1 MNKLSLFINPS
12 NVIKNENKTEEEIVA
27 DENVQ
32 SKRESEEIVQEK
44 KNSSEKSGA
53 HGNSIFS

>member
-1 MNKLSLFINPS
+1 M
-12 NVIKNENKTEEEIVA
+12 IKNENKTEEEIVA

-44 KNSSEKSGA
+44 KNSSEKSCT